1 MKKYVLRGASALAF
15 ALLLGACSRTTPP
28 PAPMPTVSV
37 IVASPAS
44 VPLTQSLVGR
54 LSAYRS
60 ANVLARVAGVLL
72 SRDYHEGKK
81 VDKGQLLFQIDP
93 APFKAALDD
102 ANAQLAQAD
111 ATYVNDRVNARR
123 AIALAP
129 KGFIS
134 KTALDNAL
142 AAERTSKAAVQAAD
156 ANVET
161 ARINLGY
168 THITSPI
175 TGRAGEQQVTEGAL
189 VGQGTPTLLTTVSQ
203 LNPLYVNF
211 TVSVQQ
217 LDELRRAAAKGTI
230 ELAAPDKT
238 QVQISL
244 PGGARYPEP
253 GTVDFS
259 APTVNPAT
267 GSVNLRAVLPNPK
280 AMLLP
285 GSFVNLRLSL
295 GARYDAFLLPQLAVQ
310 HDIKGPYVLLVRKD
324 GRVERSNIV
333 TVGVHAGDW
342 VVTSGLATGERVI
355 VLGVQAVHVGGR
367 AKVHPWTPS
376 PAPGDRAVASA
387 ARAAAK

>member
-1 MKKYVLRGASALAF
+1 
-15 ALLLGACSRTTPP
+15 
-28 PAPMPTVSV
+28 MPTVGV
-37 IVASPAS
+37 IVATPAS

-102 ANAQLAQAD
+102 ANAQLAQAE
-111 ATYVNDRVNARR
+111 ATSVNDRVNARR
-123 AIALAP
+123 AVALAP

-168 THITSPI
+168 TDVTSPI

-217 LDELRRAAAKGTI
+217 LDELRHAAAKGTI

-244 PGGARYPEP
+244 PDGARYPEP

-267 GSVNLRAVLPNPK
+267 GSVNLRAVLPNPN

-285 GSFVNLRLSL
+285 GSFVNLTLNL
-295 GARYDAFLLPQLAVQ
+295 GARHDAFLLPQLAVQ
-310 HDIKGPYVLLVRKD
+310 HDIKGTYVLLVGED

-333 TVGVHAGDW
+333 TAGMHAGDW
-342 VVTSGLATGERVI
+342 VVTSGLATGDRVI
-355 VLGVQAVHVGGR
+355 VLGAQAVHVGGR
-367 AKVHPWTPS
+367 ANVRPWTPP
-376 PAPGDRAVASA
+376 PAPGDHAVASA
-387 ARAAAK
+387 ARAAAQ